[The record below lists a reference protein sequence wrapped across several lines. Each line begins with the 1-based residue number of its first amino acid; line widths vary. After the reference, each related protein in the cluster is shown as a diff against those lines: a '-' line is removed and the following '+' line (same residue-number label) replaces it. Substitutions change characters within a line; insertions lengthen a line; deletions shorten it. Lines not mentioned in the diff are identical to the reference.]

1 MRAIGVDLGG
11 TKISFGVVEN
21 DGKLLSEY
29 RLPTPN
35 TWEKMRKLI
44 GEAHEK
50 FTDEFEDIVALGFG
64 AAGLISL
71 EGYAFYSPN
80 VPAFNG
86 GAALL
91 EDLTKDLDIPVVIDN
106 DNNCSAFA
114 ESQFGSAAG
123 KNNVLVVG
131 LGTGIGGA
139 YILDGK
145 VLRGAHGFAG
155 ELGHFVVQEDGPNC
169 ACGKNGCYEALA
181 SGAAL
186 GRIAREYAQQG
197 KASKIFDM
205 VHDISEING
214 THVRLSAENG
224 DKQAL

>member
-1 MRAIGVDLGG
+1 
-11 TKISFGVVEN
+11 
-21 DGKLLSEY
+21 
-29 RLPTPN
+29 
-35 TWEKMRKLI
+35 MRKLI

-50 FTDEFEDIVALGFG
+50 FTDEFEDIVAPGFG

-155 ELGHFVVQEDGPNC
+155 ELGHFVVQENGPKC

-181 SGAAL
+181 SGL
-186 GRIAREYAQQG
+186 REN
-197 KASKIFDM
+197 S
-205 VHDISEING
+205 
-214 THVRLSAENG
+214 
-224 DKQAL
+224 